1 MSAIGNAVVEAA
13 GPSPSFPFQLVHLA
27 RRMLLWPLV
36 RRGELAVADA
46 EAPSDAV
53 REMERR
59 VKFEFRRLVEN
70 SIEGVAV
77 VQDGH
82 IRFANRSAAAMLGY
96 DHPELLVL
104 LRSAFHIF
112 APSDR
117 GRAERLCAK
126 LQSRHQ
132 GHARFALRLPRP
144 DNVTLWVQVQMQQ
157 VDWRGQ
163 PGLLVSLADI
173 TRRKAL
179 EDELRRLATY
189 DALTGAAN
197 RRHFLD
203 RAGVEIDRSRR
214 YRYPLALLAL
224 DLDRFKSIND
234 THGHGVGDAVL
245 KQVSRRILSMLRD
258 SDVFGRIGG
267 EEFSLLLPNTDLE
280 GAAVL
285 AERLRSAIES
295 MDVVA
300 GPQHVP
306 LSVSIGVADG
316 LGGFDENVSEGLARA
331 DMALYRAKRL
341 GRNRIEIADPAR
353 PPYAGEGI

>member
-1 MSAIGNAVVEAA
+1 MSAIGNIAA
-13 GPSPSFPFQLVHLA
+13 EVTVPPPSFSLQLAHLA
-27 RRMLLWPLV
+27 RRMLSWPLV
-36 RRGELAVADA
+36 RRASPAVADPVA
-46 EAPSDAV
+46 ASDAV
-53 REMERR
+53 KEMERR

-77 VQDGH
+77 VQDGR
-82 IRFANRSAAAMLGY
+82 IRFANRSAAAMLGF

-104 LRSAFHIF
+104 LDSAFELF

-117 GRAERLCAK
+117 RRAERLCSR
-126 LQSRHQ
+126 LQERHQ
-132 GHARFALRLPRP
+132 GQARFALRLPRP
-144 DNVTLWVQVQMQQ
+144 DQVTLWVQVQMQQ

-189 DALTGAAN
+189 DSLTGAVN

-234 THGHGVGDAVL
+234 IHGHGVGDAVL
-245 KQVSRRILSMLRD
+245 KQVSRRISTLLRD

-267 EEFSLLLPNTDLE
+267 EEFALLLPNADLG

-285 AERLRSAIES
+285 AERLRAAIENL
-295 MDVVA
+295 DLVA
-300 GPQHVP
+300 GPQHLP

-316 LGGFDENVSEGLARA
+316 LGGFDESVTEGLARA
-331 DMALYRAKRL
+331 DMALYRAKRM